1 MNTELTLDPQF
12 NPQTE
17 TKRNPAIK
25 EPWNKGKMMG
35 QKPPL
40 KLKEVWEIRIRL
52 QLGKRLR
59 ELALFNLAIDS
70 KLRGCDLVMLK
81 VRDAAHGDQV
91 SKRAMDMQQKPHQPA
106 QFEITDQ
113 TRTSVLEWIKNAKLK
128 SEDFLFPSRIHGSLH
143 ITTRQYARIVEKW
156 VGSISL
162 NPADYGTHSFR
173 RTKASLIYRRTKNLR
188 AVQLLLGHTK
198 LKSTVRYLGI
208 EVDDTLEMAEQA
220 EV

>member
-1 MNTELTLDPQF
+1 MSTELTLDPQF
-12 NPQTE
+12 NPQSENKIQKST
-17 TKRNPAIK
+17 K
-25 EPWNKGKMMG
+25 EPWNKGKLMG

-70 KLRGCDLVMLK
+70 KLRGCDLVKLK
-81 VRDAAHGDQV
+81 VRDVAHGEQA
-91 SKRAMDMQQKPHQPA
+91 SKRAMVMQQKTHQPV

-113 TRTSVLEWIKNAKLK
+113 TRIAVTDWIKQAKLK
-128 SEDFLFPSRIHGSLH
+128 SEDFLFPSRIHGSPH

-156 VGSISL
+156 VASIGL

-173 RTKASLIYRRTKNLR
+173 
-188 AVQLLLGHTK
+188 
-198 LKSTVRYLGI
+198 
-208 EVDDTLEMAEQA
+208 
-220 EV
+220 